1 MLIPSYFSI
10 AKIEQ
15 SNIHLL
21 LQCSPHLLLS
31 QLIEKLM
38 GKSLSGIESLLWWIY
53 HDLREEVEEQCI
65 CFGENG
71 FPLSLF
77 YLWEFVVI

>member
-1 MLIPSYFSI
+1 MLIASNFSI

-21 LQCSPHLLLS
+21 LQCSSHLLLS

-38 GKSLSGIESLLWWIY
+38 GESLSCIESLLWWID
-53 HDLREEVEEQCI
+53 HDLREEVE
-65 CFGENG
+65 
-71 FPLSLF
+71 
-77 YLWEFVVI
+77 